1 MCVFFF
7 VRAQGDEDDDDDVTK
22 KAAAE
27 AKRAVDEANAAASE
41 KVHKAAKAAKAA
53 ADAAA
58 EEQAKQAKPKAGG
71 AEEALA
77 SWGEKTPK
85 SKRGSKSGDG
95 SAPATPAAAPV
106 ITSGKSQLVDSA
118 DGTKW
123 VLDLPAGGSKDDMKL
138 TWLGDSLVFR
148 YKKADT
154 AHEHTVAL
162 PHSFSDQAVH
172 AKLVGGGET
181 LHIELDKN
189 DGAATGVADG
199 DVVTFET
206 VPNAASSAE
215 SIDVELTQTRTE
227 VTVGLRASRS
237 TETVVVVF
245 SNGAL
250 EVRATRIE
258 QRIEADKST
267 SKVKKTVLETIKV
280 PFKPQSI
287 SVAALPNNASGRV
300 ITLTKPTKAAALVNP
315 KELQIN

>member
-1 MCVFFF
+1 MF
-7 VRAQGDEDDDDDVTK
+7 VRVQVDDDDDEVAK

-27 AKRAVDEANAAASE
+27 AKRAVDEANAEAAE
-41 KVHKAAKAAKAA
+41 KVHKAAKAAAKAA
-53 ADAAA
+53 LEAA
-58 EEQAKQAKPKAGG
+58 EAQAKQAKPKAGG

-77 SWGEKTPK
+77 SWEKTPK
-85 SKRGSKSGDG
+85 SKRGSKIGGDG
-95 SAPATPAAAPV
+95 SAPATPVAPV

-123 VLDLPAGGSKDDMKL
+123 VLDLPAGGSKEDMKL

-154 AHEHTVAL
+154 QHEHTVAL
-162 PHSFSDQAVH
+162 PQAFSDQAVH

-199 DVVTFET
+199 DIVTFET
-206 VPNAASSAE
+206 VPNSASKAD
-215 SIDVELTQTRTE
+215 SIDVELTQTRSE
-227 VTVGLRASRS
+227 VVVGLRASRS
-237 TETVVVVF
+237 SETVAVTF
-245 SNGAL
+245 ANGAL

-258 QRIEADKST
+258 LRVEADKST

-280 PFKPQSI
+280 PFKPQAI
-287 SVAALPNNASGRV
+287 SVAAMADGASGRV
-300 ITLTKPTKAAALVNP
+300 ITLSKPAKAATLVNP
-315 KELQIN
+315 KELAIN